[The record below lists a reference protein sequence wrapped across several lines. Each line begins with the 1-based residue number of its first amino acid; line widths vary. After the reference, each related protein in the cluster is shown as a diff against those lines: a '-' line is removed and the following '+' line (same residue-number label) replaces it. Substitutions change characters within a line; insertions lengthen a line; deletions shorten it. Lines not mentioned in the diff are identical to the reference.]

1 MTERTFSAG
10 DALLALRAL
19 AAERKS
25 GVLAIKRGTAG
36 IHLCLQDGRVVFA
49 TSNLKRFQH
58 DHWLTAAELVSGEA
72 LSAAGAISGTKE
84 LVDNLVR
91 RGNVDRM
98 ELVTSLRTLLKEMVL
113 EAVTWDGAELRF
125 SPGAPVLSEQIL
137 MDDSAA
143 GLIQEAEKRL
153 HTAPVHHERH
163 DQAIAVP
170 AIAEEDPYAH
180 NPEVAAFR
188 EKVHSSHQQNYYAL
202 LELDNKADSDTVRKR
217 YYQLARKYHPDAL
230 KGIVAEACR
239 PEAEEYFATVTDAYN
254 TLTRKEQRKE
264 YDQQLSS
271 LASRDRDLREQRP
284 AELAKLNFNS
294 GRRALAAGELHDA
307 TQFFR
312 NAVHLDPD
320 QGEYHRELGIVEM
333 RNPRWQKS
341 AEESLRRAIELE
353 QTDARA
359 FAYLGQMYQKN
370 GLKRRATEAYQ
381 MALEW
386 DPEHEMAREGL
397 AALEEPTDSG
407 RKGLFRRS

>member
-1 MTERTFSAG
+1 MTEPTIAAG
-10 DALLALRAL
+10 DALNALREL

-58 DHWLTAAELVSGEA
+58 DHWLTAAELVPGNA
-72 LSAAGAISGTKE
+72 LSAVGAISGTKE
-84 LVDNLVR
+84 LVDKLVR

-98 ELVTSLRTLLKEMVL
+98 DLVTSLRTLLKEMAL
-113 EAVTWDGAELRF
+113 EALTWEGAEVQF
-125 SPGAPVLSEQIL
+125 SPGVPVLSEQIL
-137 MDDSAA
+137 MDDSAVD
-143 GLIQEAEKRL
+143 LIQAAEKHL
-153 HTAPVHHERH
+153 HTAPAHPQRPDE
-163 DQAIAVP
+163 AIAVP

-188 EKVHSSHQQNYYAL
+188 EKVHLARQQNYYAL
-202 LELDNKADSDTVRKR
+202 LELDHKADEDSIRKR
-217 YYQLARKYHPDAL
+217 YYQMARKYHPDAL

-239 PEAEEYFATVTDAYN
+239 AEAEEFFATVTDAYN

-264 YDQQLSS
+264 YDQHLSS
-271 LASRDRDLREQRP
+271 LAPQDRDRREQRP

-294 GRRALAAGELHDA
+294 GKRALAAGELHDA

-312 NAVHLDPD
+312 NAVQLDPD

-359 FAYLGQMYQKN
+359 FAYLGRMYQKN
-370 GLKRRATEAYQ
+370 GLKRRASEAYQ

-386 DPEHEMAREGL
+386 DPENKMAREGL